1 MIAMN
6 GWNTD
11 TIIAIKGQ
19 CPWTGWNSCNKISFT
34 AGGLGRPLI
43 AGSKRVFLYIDFR
56 GSDYIESFIE
66 VDTIYHFDDIIKQV
80 ASFLS
85 GNLSKI
91 DVLQNLT
98 KNGLQEKSSAAGNWG
113 TIDNENLYGLQVRLC
128 RNFLK
133 LPCRWNY
140 WRAIFWEEL
149 EGLFGLWWLQAEIIV
164 SSRSIQR

>member
-1 MIAMN
+1 MDKIP
-6 GWNTD
+6 
-11 TIIAIKGQ
+11 IIAIKGQ

-56 GSDYIESFIE
+56 GSGYIESFIK
-66 VDTIYHFDDIIKQV
+66 VDTTYRFDDIIRQV

-113 TIDNENLYGLQVRLC
+113 TIWKPLWSTSEAC

-133 LPCRWNY
+133 FPCRWNY

>member
-1 MIAMN
+1 MDQIP
-6 GWNTD
+6 
-11 TIIAIKGQ
+11 IIAIKGQ

-66 VDTIYHFDDIIKQV
+66 VDTTYHCDDIIRQV

-85 GNLSKI
+85 GNLSRLGRPSEF
-91 DVLQNLT
+91 D
-98 KNGLQEKSSAAGNWG
+98 EKWAAREKFSSWELRYYWQWKPLWSTSEA
-113 TIDNENLYGLQVRLC
+113 C

-133 LPCRWNY
+133 FPCRWNY
-140 WRAIFWEEL
+140 WRTIFWEEL